1 MLLLVE
7 EDTDIEKWPTG
18 SSTMETSKRHRE
30 FPRGFRSERIFSDLS
45 KCRLCGAWVAEAGVD
60 RLQ

>member
-1 MLLLVE
+1 
-7 EDTDIEKWPTG
+7 
-18 SSTMETSKRHRE
+18 METRKRPREE

-45 KCRLCGAWVAEAGVD
+45 KCGLCGPGVAEAVVD